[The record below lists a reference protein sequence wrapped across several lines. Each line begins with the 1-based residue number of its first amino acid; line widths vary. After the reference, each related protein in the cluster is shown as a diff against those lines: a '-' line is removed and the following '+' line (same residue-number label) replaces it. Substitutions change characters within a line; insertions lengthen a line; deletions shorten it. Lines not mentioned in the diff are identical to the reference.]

1 MSKTFKLAALAA
13 LCAASAAQ
21 AGVAF
26 DANIEFD
33 TTYTDARDKPA
44 TKASTDLGGRVEINA
59 NAELA
64 RNGDYFV
71 NGRAS
76 LIVPVNGDQTVNGQN
91 NNLNNV
97 HMDDAWLQF
106 GNSNVDFKLG
116 RFEAVDLF
124 PLGMDTVVMPADG
137 TGYRANV
144 LRGRI
149 TDGRFHGALG
159 FNAAPG
165 LRFEVGMVAEKAG
178 DTNPSGLRPAVVY
191 NTGDLTLRA
200 GFESLQ
206 AHNGGENSTGVGL
219 SAGYALAKDTSL
231 NLNYARNEKLDASST
246 GANIV
251 AGALGVGFVNDK
263 TGSNSV
269 NTVYAGYKL
278 PLFGVKG
285 AFVTPALSYS
295 KGDKVDDLVAFRVR
309 LNYAF

>member
-1 MSKTFKLAALAA
+1 MSKTFKLAAVAA
-13 LCAASAAQ
+13 LCAVAA
-21 AGVAF
+21 AAHAEVKF

-33 TTYTDARDKPA
+33 TTYTDARSNPVAKS
-44 TKASTDLGGRVEINA
+44 STDLGGRVELNA

-76 LIVPVNGDQTVNGQN
+76 LIVPVNGNE
-91 NNLNNV
+91 V

-106 GNSNVDFKLG
+106 GSSQVDFKLG

-137 TGYRANV
+137 TGYRANM
-144 LRGRI
+144 LRGRV

-178 DTNPSGLRPAVVY
+178 NENASGFRPAVVY
-191 NTGDLTLRA
+191 SQGDLTLRA
-200 GFESLQ
+200 GLEALQ
-206 AHNGGENSTGVGL
+206 NNAVIPGADSTGVGL
-219 SAGYALAKDTSL
+219 SVGYALAKDTMI
-231 NLNYARNEKLDASST
+231 NANYAHNNKLDATSV
-246 GANIV
+246 GANAVI
-251 AGALGVGFVNDK
+251 GALGLGYVQDK

-269 NTVYAGYKL
+269 DTVYAAYKL
-278 PLFGVKG
+278 PLLGVKG
-285 AFVTPALSYS
+285 AFITPALSFS

-309 LNYAF
+309 LNYQF